1 MLTTPPENARQ
12 QGFAIVSAIFIIV
25 ALAALGVYITVVS
38 STQHLGSTLDLEGAR
53 AYQAARSGS
62 EWGAAQVVLVA
73 GASCFP
79 DKNLGAV
86 NGVAVTVRCEAGP
99 AGPAGEIG
107 LGALFT
113 IRAWACNRPGADGA
127 CPGAAGAANYV
138 ERYMTILVERPPPP

>member
-1 MLTTPPENARQ
+1 MLITRPELKREN
-12 QGFAIVSAIFIIV
+12 GFAIVSAIFILV
-25 ALAALGVYITVVS
+25 ALAALGAFIAVVS
-38 STQHLGSTLDLEGAR
+38 SSQHVGSALDVQGAR